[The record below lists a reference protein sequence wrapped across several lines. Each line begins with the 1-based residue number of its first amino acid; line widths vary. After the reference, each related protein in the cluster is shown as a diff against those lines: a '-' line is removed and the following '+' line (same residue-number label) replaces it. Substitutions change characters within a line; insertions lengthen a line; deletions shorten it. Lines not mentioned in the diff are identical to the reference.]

1 MTDSVQ
7 QVWVIP
13 HTLGD
18 HAPLP
23 ALAKDGLVAVYDR
36 REQQFGSFCA
46 YDFLPFYPTFDECR
60 LAMIDQLITH
70 LAQTREMVR
79 EIAATIE
86 HVKTIPSTP
95 FPSDAIR
102 QGDRQEEAVQEEASA
117 EAAEEVKTGLVGNGS
132 TKYLDSNI
140 NNNADP
146 QNSSHN
152 TELKRPRRR

>member
-13 HTLGD
+13 NTLGD

-23 ALAKDGLVAVYDR
+23 ALAKDGLVAEYDR
-36 REQQFGSFCA
+36 REQQFGGFYA
-46 YDFLPFYPTFDECR
+46 YDFLPFYATFDECR
-60 LAMIDQLITH
+60 LAMIETYTAD
-70 LAQTREMVR
+70 LARTRQMVR
-79 EIAATIE
+79 DIAATIE

-117 EAAEEVKTGLVGNGS
+117 EAAEEVKP
-132 TKYLDSNI
+132 
-140 NNNADP
+140 A
-146 QNSSHN
+146 

>member
-7 QVWVIP
+7 QVWVTP
-13 HTLGD
+13 LTLGD

-23 ALAKDGLVAVYDR
+23 ALTKDGLVAVYDR
-36 REQQFGSFCA
+36 REQKFGGFRND
-46 YDFLPFYPTFDECR
+46 YLLPLYATFDECR
-60 LAMIDQLITH
+60 LAMIQELTMY
-70 LAQTREMVR
+70 LASTRQAAR
-79 EIAATIE
+79 DIAATIE

-117 EAAEEVKTGLVGNGS
+117 EAAEEVKP
-132 TKYLDSNI
+132 
-140 NNNADP
+140 A
-146 QNSSHN
+146 

>member
-7 QVWVIP
+7 QVWACPVI
-13 HTLGD
+13 LGD

-23 ALAKDGLVAVYDR
+23 ALAKDGLVALYDR
-36 REQQFGSFCA
+36 REQRFGDFCH
-46 YDFLPFYPTFDECR
+46 YDFLPLYTTFDECR
-60 LAMIDQLITH
+60 LAMVEQLTMH
-70 LAQTREMVR
+70 LTETRQAVR
-79 EIAATIE
+79 DIAATIE

-117 EAAEEVKTGLVGNGS
+117 EAAEEVKP
-132 TKYLDSNI
+132 
-140 NNNADP
+140 A
-146 QNSSHN
+146 

>member
-13 HTLGD
+13 STLGD

-23 ALAKDGLVAVYDR
+23 ALAKDGLVAEYDR
-36 REQQFGSFCA
+36 REQQFGGFYA
-46 YDFLPFYPTFDECR
+46 YDFLPFYSTFDECR
-60 LAMIDQLITH
+60 LAMIERLAMH
-70 LAQTREMVR
+70 LASTRQIAHDV
-79 EIAATIE
+79 AATIE

-117 EAAEEVKTGLVGNGS
+117 EAAEEVKP
-132 TKYLDSNI
+132 
-140 NNNADP
+140 A
-146 QNSSHN
+146 

>member
-13 HTLGD
+13 ADGQD
-18 HAPLP
+18 RAPLP
-23 ALAKDGLVAVYDR
+23 ALVEDGNTAFYDR
-36 REQQFGSFCA
+36 REQRFRPFSYGSV
-46 YDFLPFYPTFDECR
+46 PFYATFDECR
-60 LAMIDQLITH
+60 LAMIEAFTAD
-70 LAQTREMVR
+70 LADIRQTARD
-79 EIAATIE
+79 IAATIE

-117 EAAEEVKTGLVGNGS
+117 EAAEEVKP
-132 TKYLDSNI
+132 
-140 NNNADP
+140 A
-146 QNSSHN
+146 